1 MNFKIP
7 MVGYTESLNLSVS
20 AAIVRYTLASR
31 IRNSG
36 IDWQLQGDDL
46 AEVKLQWIKAMVRK
60 SDLLVQNF
68 LKSNS

>member
-1 MNFKIP
+1 

-20 AAIVRYTLASR
+20 AAIVMYTLASR

-46 AEVKLQWIKAMVRK
+46 AEVKLQWIKSNGQEVRFI
-60 SDLLVQNF
+60 SSEF
-68 LKSNS
+68 LKIELPDPI